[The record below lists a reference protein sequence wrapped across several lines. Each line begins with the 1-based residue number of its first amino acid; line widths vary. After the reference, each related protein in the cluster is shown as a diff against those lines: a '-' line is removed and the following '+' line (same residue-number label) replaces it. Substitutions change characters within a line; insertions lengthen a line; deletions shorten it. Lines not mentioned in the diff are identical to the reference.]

1 MHAPDG
7 IGIASAKDEKARR
20 GHRQQRYFGAEP
32 GPPLGRFDAGFLPDC
47 LPRETGAHGYNRGVR
62 AAQVVLAARL
72 DDVQD
77 APCPRTARGGRPVN
91 APGTARAA
99 IAATAG

>member
-62 AAQVVLAARL
+62 DAQAVLAARL
-72 DDVQD
+72 DDVRD
-77 APCPRTARGGRPVN
+77 APCPREKPVEGGR
-91 APGTARAA
+91 
-99 IAATAG
+99 